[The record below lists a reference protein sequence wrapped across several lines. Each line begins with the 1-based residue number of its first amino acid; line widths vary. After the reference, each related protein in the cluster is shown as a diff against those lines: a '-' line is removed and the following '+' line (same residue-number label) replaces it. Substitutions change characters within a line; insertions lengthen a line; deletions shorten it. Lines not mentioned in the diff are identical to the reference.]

1 MFRYLVL
8 GLLRDRKPRHG
19 YALMKEYRDRSGV
32 ELSTGNF
39 YRELQKLAGH
49 GLVQTAANPEGADP
63 RRAPY
68 EITPA
73 GIAAFDGW
81 LMGPA
86 QPSSGNCEDELS
98 YRALFLAETD
108 PGAAR
113 DLLDRWQEA
122 LWISGKML
130 ERDRQA
136 MVTRTADDERAFKS
150 LLLLLGRRLKHV
162 AADLQFLEE
171 FRNAYESWLKA
182 PG

>member
-1 MFRYLVL
+1 
-8 GLLRDRKPRHG
+8 
-19 YALMKEYRDRSGV
+19 MKEYRSRSGV

-39 YRELQKLAGH
+39 YRELQKLAGQ
-49 GLVQTAANPEGADP
+49 GLVQTTANPEGADP

-86 QPSSGNCEDELS
+86 QATSGDCEDELS
-98 YRALFLAETD
+98 YRALFLADAD
-108 PGAAR
+108 PGAVR
-113 DLLDRWQEA
+113 DLLERWQEA

-130 ERDRQA
+130 ERERQA
-136 MVTRTADDERAFKS
+136 IITRTGNDDRAFQS
-150 LLLLLGRRLKHV
+150 LLLLLGRRLRRV

-171 FRNAYESWLKA
+171 FRSSYEQWLT
-182 PG
+182 